1 MQTSGGNCGV
11 IVSEKNKALFEQKI
25 FEVEE
30 KILFFLFD
38 WGRKVKRFWWGSR
51 VFSPG
56 SPKHNLL
63 KIGEKMGKNM
73 GAKIF

>member
-1 MQTSGGNCGV
+1 M
-11 IVSEKNKALFEQKI
+11 KI

-38 WGRKVKRFWWGSR
+38 WGRKVKRFWCGLR
-51 VFSPG
+51 VFSPD

-63 KIGEKMGKNM
+63 KIGEKMGKKM
-73 GAKIF
+73 WAKIFGQKYTQITSFF

>member
-1 MQTSGGNCGV
+1 M
-11 IVSEKNKALFEQKI
+11 KI